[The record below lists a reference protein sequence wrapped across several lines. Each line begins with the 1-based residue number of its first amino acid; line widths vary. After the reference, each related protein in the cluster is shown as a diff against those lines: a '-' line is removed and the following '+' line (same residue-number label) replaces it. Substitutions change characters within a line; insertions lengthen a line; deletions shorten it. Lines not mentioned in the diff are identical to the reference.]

1 MESCP
6 GRLRESGNDVVA
18 NPDSLRRRNKTTA
31 YHRPARHGTASTIN
45 NVMDEIMNT
54 AVIESDQRTTVL
66 KVGYGMLGFIYAVA
80 AYQVP
85 ALVVALVIAST
96 GIANLIQASIL
107 IQFAVGISLSV
118 IAFSIVSNRSL
129 KFGMLVCY
137 VLIVGT
143 LFILGGYTILTSIAS
158 L

>member
-1 MESCP
+1 
-6 GRLRESGNDVVA
+6 
-18 NPDSLRRRNKTTA
+18 
-31 YHRPARHGTASTIN
+31 
-45 NVMDEIMNT
+45 MNT